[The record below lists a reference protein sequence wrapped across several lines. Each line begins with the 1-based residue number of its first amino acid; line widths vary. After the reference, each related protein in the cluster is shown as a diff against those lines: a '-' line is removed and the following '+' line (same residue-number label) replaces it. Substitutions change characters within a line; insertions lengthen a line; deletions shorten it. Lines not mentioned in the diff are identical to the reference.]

1 MWEQKIWE
9 NREESTMKKKKIIP
23 ILVVAILVIGAVSN
37 LGSKKDEETQ
47 KTNTSTNASKEESTE
62 DVQNEESE
70 ISISDLLTCPSFT
83 AEPKTSAMV
92 DQIASTAK
100 DHASELTDDQANQII
115 EIIKNADHHFYNG
128 PEEMEKYMWYGYLLD
143 YKYDDSDPRSEL
155 GMDLYQAIKYVY
167 RGAEN
172 VTDDATKENL
182 DQIDDDLSRI
192 N

>member
-1 MWEQKIWE
+1 
-9 NREESTMKKKKIIP
+9 
-23 ILVVAILVIGAVSN
+23 
-37 LGSKKDEETQ
+37 
-47 KTNTSTNASKEESTE
+47 
-62 DVQNEESE
+62 
-70 ISISDLLTCPSFT
+70 
-83 AEPKTSAMV
+83 MV

>member
-1 MWEQKIWE
+1 
-9 NREESTMKKKKIIP
+9 MKKKKIIP